1 MASDI
6 EETIEAGSLSTI
18 TALASNPP
26 QHLGI
31 PVRSI
36 GSPLVLYIARVPGS
50 RDVFLTP
57 LKPRD
62 KVVTAEDVQSSLY
75 FVHVNE
81 DFDDQVLQQPP
92 KPSSVNTNASDLPY
106 SEESAVSRKPV
117 LPPRPEPP
125 TTPPY
130 PAHEQAPAH
139 ASLNQPKLQ
148 QVPRKPVNPNNAYY
162 GSDFLEKPTSP
173 VTTRRPLPTPP
184 EEQPSHL
191 SPNDDNNMRF
201 SRHSGDFDDPNP
213 YFRRYSEDANA
224 RRKESFHVPKLEAG
238 SLTLIRRDP
247 ASGEQWNVASI
258 HDPPVQEVSSS
269 ALLYP
274 SSAIRTKR
282 GGVPLY
288 LDITSPGYLQFINE
302 GRPVSR
308 TSTSTGSSD
317 TEPAPDGTF
326 RRRLYMPGSRYGEHG
341 YGHGRHGSDDSG
353 IDMRRTMRKGQ
364 PTETQDGNPKWDRRG
379 RGYSFK
385 SPWEGQCEFTTGATG
400 KSLKCRQTCGQQGAV
415 DMSELRFNLPTST
428 KNMHQQ
434 SSEKRASVFSRH
446 SRIMSSKDGENDPT
460 PSVIIN
466 DDGTVDLTLGQEK
479 AGGGFGGKQAKLGK
493 LIVSQEGMKMLDL
506 LVAANVGLWWRA
518 YERA

>member
-1 MASDI
+1 MAYDI
-6 EETIEAGSLSTI
+6 EDTIEAGSLSTI

-62 KVVTAEDVQSSLY
+62 KIVTAEDVQSSLY

-81 DFDDQVLQQPP
+81 DIDDQALQQPP

-106 SEESAVSRKPV
+106 IEEPTISRKPV
-117 LPPRPEPP
+117 LPTRPEPP

-130 PAHEQAPAH
+130 PVYEQAPAH
-139 ASLNQPKLQ
+139 RALNSPKLQ
-148 QVPRKPVNPNNAYY
+148 QVPRKPVNTSNAYGGN
-162 GSDFLEKPTSP
+162 GSLEKPTSP
-173 VTTRRPLPTPP
+173 VTARRPLPTPP

-191 SPNDDNNMRF
+191 SPNDDNTRF
-201 SRHSGDFDDPNP
+201 SRHSGDFDDSNP
-213 YFRRYSEDANA
+213 YFRRYSEDVNA
-224 RRKESFHVPKLEAG
+224 RRGDNLNVPKLEAG

-274 SSAIRTKR
+274 SSATRTKR

-288 LDITSPGYLQFINE
+288 LDITSPGYLQFVNE
-302 GRPVSR
+302 ARPVSR

-317 TEPAPDGTF
+317 TGPAPD
-326 RRRLYMPGSRYGEHG
+326 
-341 YGHGRHGSDDSG
+341 
-353 IDMRRTMRKGQ
+353 
-364 PTETQDGNPKWDRRG
+364 
-379 RGYSFK
+379 
-385 SPWEGQCEFTTGATG
+385 
-400 KSLKCRQTCGQQGAV
+400 
-415 DMSELRFNLPTST
+415 
-428 KNMHQQ
+428 
-434 SSEKRASVFSRH
+434 
-446 SRIMSSKDGENDPT
+446 
-460 PSVIIN
+460 
-466 DDGTVDLTLGQEK
+466 
-479 AGGGFGGKQAKLGK
+479 
-493 LIVSQEGMKMLDL
+493 
-506 LVAANVGLWWRA
+506 
-518 YERA
+518 